1 MICSMT
7 GQGRAT
13 SSKDGMEIEAEVRSV
28 NNRFLKVTFK
38 LSEVLQPFELAIE
51 GIVRE
56 QVKRGSVHVAVRISG
71 AGEAQAARISEP
83 VLQQY
88 LDQMKPI
95 FGSAKNLWV
104 AGGVSAEIG
113 SLLNLPG
120 VLVPGSL
127 RDDNSV
133 LALTIETVSE
143 ALRDLNSMRQ
153 VEGQAMADQLRM
165 LVAQVRGLRDS
176 IEVRAP
182 SVLTEYR
189 KRLEGRV
196 RTALS
201 ELGHSASELDLLREV
216 LQFSDRCDVREELVR
231 LASHLD
237 RFEETLSGGESQGRR
252 LDFLIQEIFRETNTI
267 GAKANDA
274 AIAHSVVNIKTS
286 VEQMRE
292 LVQNVE

>member
-13 SSKDGMEIEAEVRSV
+13 RSRDGMEIEAEVRSV

-51 GIVRE
+51 GAVRE
-56 QVKRGSVHVAVRISG
+56 HVKRGSVHVAVRITG
-71 AGEAQAARISEP
+71 AGEAQAATVSTS

-88 LDQMKPI
+88 LDQVQPVFHSRNQWI
-95 FGSAKNLWV
+95 PSGLIAELGS
-104 AGGVSAEIG
+104 I
-113 SLLNLPG
+113 LNLPG

-127 RDDNSV
+127 RDDSSV
-133 LALTIETVSE
+133 LALTLDAVSE
-143 ALRDLNSMRQ
+143 ALRELNKMRQ
-153 VEGQAMADQLRM
+153 VEGQAMADQLR
-165 LVAQVRGLRDS
+165 LLIAAVRGTRDS
-176 IEVRAP
+176 IELRAP
-182 SVLTEYR
+182 NVLTEYR

-196 RTALS
+196 RTALN

-216 LQFSDRCDVREELVR
+216 LQFSDRCDIREELVR

-237 RFEETLSGGESQGRR
+237 RFEETLSGGDSQGRR

-267 GAKANDA
+267 GSKANDA
-274 AIAHSVVNIKTS
+274 TIAHSVVNIKTS

>member
-13 SSKDGMEIEAEVRSV
+13 RSRDGMEIEAEVRSV

-51 GIVRE
+51 GAVRE
-56 QVKRGSVHVAVRISG
+56 QVKRGSVHVAVRITG
-71 AGEAQAARISEP
+71 AGEAQAATVSTS

-88 LDQMKPI
+88 LDQVQPVFHSRNQWI
-95 FGSAKNLWV
+95 PSGLIAELGS
-104 AGGVSAEIG
+104 I
-113 SLLNLPG
+113 LNLPG

-127 RDDNSV
+127 RDDSSV
-133 LALTIETVSE
+133 LALTLDVVSE
-143 ALRDLNSMRQ
+143 ALRELNKMRQ
-153 VEGQAMADQLRM
+153 VEGQAMADQLR
-165 LVAQVRGLRDS
+165 LLIAEVRGLRDS
-176 IEVRAP
+176 IELRAP
-182 SVLTEYR
+182 NVLTEYR

-196 RTALS
+196 RTALN

-216 LQFSDRCDVREELVR
+216 LQFSDRCDIREELVR

-237 RFEETLSGGESQGRR
+237 RFEETLSGGDSQGRR

-274 AIAHSVVNIKTS
+274 TIAHCVVNIKTS

>member
-1 MICSMT
+1 MT

-13 SSKDGMEIEAEVRSV
+13 RSRDGMEIEAEVRSV

-51 GIVRE
+51 GAVRE
-56 QVKRGSVHVAVRISG
+56 QVKRGSVHVAVRITG
-71 AGEAQAARISEP
+71 AGEAQAATVSTS

-88 LDQMKPI
+88 LDQVQPVFHSRNQWI
-95 FGSAKNLWV
+95 PSGLIAELGS
-104 AGGVSAEIG
+104 I
-113 SLLNLPG
+113 LNLPG

-127 RDDNSV
+127 RDDSSV
-133 LALTIETVSE
+133 LALTLDVVSE
-143 ALRDLNSMRQ
+143 ALRELNKMRQ
-153 VEGQAMADQLRM
+153 VEGQAMADQLR
-165 LVAQVRGLRDS
+165 LLIAEVRGLRDS
-176 IEVRAP
+176 IELRAP
-182 SVLTEYR
+182 NVLTEYR

-196 RTALS
+196 RTALN

-216 LQFSDRCDVREELVR
+216 LQFSDRCDIREELVR

-237 RFEETLSGGESQGRR
+237 RFEETLSGGDSQGRR

-274 AIAHSVVNIKTS
+274 TIAHCVVNIKTS